1 MRWNGMA
8 GQRKP
13 TNDLSQQIQWQNI
26 MMVYESNSFSDLIAE
41 RPPVGESYKLHE
53 ELAQLLCFV
62 AVGTF

>member
-1 MRWNGMA
+1 
-8 GQRKP
+8 
-13 TNDLSQQIQWQNI
+13 

-53 ELAQLLCFV
+53 ERVQLLCFV